1 GDHWQRRRLVLNGCL
16 FVLGF
21 SAVFVA
27 MGLGASAIGRFLTG
41 NLPILRR
48 LGGLVVIVFGL
59 YMMGVLRVLAFDQ
72 ERRVQA
78 RVRTPGPLNSLLLG
92 MTFAAGWT
100 PCIGPV
106 LGSVLVLAG
115 TTATAAQGALLLLAY
130 AAGLA
135 VPFLLV
141 TVFLGRMRAGLR
153 KLLPHAE
160 RIRFASGVLLVVL
173 GVMLYTNTFVLLNSY
188 VNWGLSRRGAAGE
201 PLGSGVAGR
210 SRPHHLGLRHGAGH
224 DFPRARDGRSGSG
237 RGFGGPGR
245 QPGATVALGGAADH
259 RALFQPHLQLLLRR
273 FRVSGRAAATVCRA
287 APGNRHRNRR
297 AGGDGAGG
305 GAGAQPELPGARG
318 RERCGPAG
326 VSAAG
331 VAPVVFHQRGGEAHQ
346 PRLGRTGGPGHPG
359 PGGPDFTARRAGVDE
374 PGGGG
379 ARHRPA
385 GALPGVP
392 RAVGVA
398 IAGRFRLG

>member
-1 GDHWQRRRLVLNGCL
+1 MPEQVTFPLAFLAGLVSFVSPCVLPLIPAYVTFLTGSTLDESSDGDHRQRRRLLLNGTF

-27 MGLGASAIGRFLTG
+27 MGLGASAIGQFLTG
-41 NLPILRR
+41 HLPIVRR

-59 YMMGVLRVLAFDQ
+59 YMMGILRVLAFDQ

-106 LGSVLVLAG
+106 LASVLVLAG

-141 TVFLGRMRAGLR
+141 TLFLGRMRAGLR
-153 KLLPHAE
+153 RLLPHAE

-188 VNWGLSRRGAAGE
+188 FNWGL
-201 PLGSGVAGR
+201 
-210 SRPHHLGLRHGAGH
+210 
-224 DFPRARDGRSGSG
+224 
-237 RGFGGPGR
+237 
-245 QPGATVALGGAADH
+245 
-259 RALFQPHLQLLLRR
+259 
-273 FRVSGRAAATVCRA
+273 
-287 APGNRHRNRR
+287 
-297 AGGDGAGG
+297 
-305 GAGAQPELPGARG
+305 
-318 RERCGPAG
+318 
-326 VSAAG
+326 
-331 VAPVVFHQRGGEAHQ
+331 
-346 PRLGRTGGPGHPG
+346 
-359 PGGPDFTARRAGVDE
+359 
-374 PGGGG
+374 
-379 ARHRPA
+379 
-385 GALPGVP
+385 
-392 RAVGVA
+392 
-398 IAGRFRLG
+398 